1 MTKIHKIILSIVI
14 TVVCVIIFFVGVG
27 IFVIDKEISTLNDS
41 CPVMVESDLRLDKIK
56 RVGTTIELKLTVT
69 NDLSALMAMGTQSIL
84 IPQLKAESCKSDF
97 MQDVGLDMHYVYYS
111 NYNEELFDY
120 IITKKFCKNL

>member
-1 MTKIHKIILSIVI
+1 MTKIQKIILSIVI

-41 CPVMVESDLRLDKIK
+41 CPIMVESDLRLDKIK
-56 RVGTTIELKLTVT
+56 RAGTTIELKLTVT
-69 NDLSALMAMGTQSIL
+69 NDLSALMAMGTQSML

-120 IITKKFCKNL
+120 TITEKFCKNL